1 MGNNYS
7 NNKKRLVMRI
17 RKVFE
22 SMTDPD
28 DMFEIFKDIVDDVLL
43 TEFDKE
49 LDYEFKKGQIEIM
62 YDGEIYL
69 NPGDDDI
76 YEICQE
82 DNWGFQFTMPD
93 RREDKKRILQRI
105 VDIFEKQ
112 TNTKLGFCE
121 LGISG
126 KDYVGYRNPIVKI
139 IFSKPEWINWSV
151 NLKDFE
157 EFALDEI
164 DSFISTKY
172 NDIKISQELYGL
184 SLILEVSTGMALIM
198 TLKRKTEYPLNPPT
212 FLNKLEIKDGEMSY
226 DVSYRP
232 SCFYGDCWVPMT
244 EISQKIQISSVERKP
259 FDFSH
264 AGNRNY
270 IDINEFKKNQLIKA
284 SEELNSN
291 HDSFKINLNEDQ
303 FENAEK
309 LANFLEEVVFPKIQ
323 STTSELINQIEEQI
337 KKLGKE
343 DNIIIDSQIITK
355 YKKNEDEFIVWLCE
369 TEYKKQQFIFKITLD
384 VSKSE
389 VIIHSNS
396 DKNNDGSALLTCLV
410 NELSECIFLC
420 LVDNKLQSK

>member
-7 NNKKRLVMRI
+7 NNKKPLVMRI

-139 IFSKPEWINWSV
+139 LFSKPEWINWSV

-164 DSFISTKY
+164 DSFISIKY
-172 NDIKISQELYGL
+172 NDIKISKELYDL

-198 TLKRKTEYPLNPPT
+198 TLKRKTEYPLDPPT
-212 FLNKLEIKDGEMSY
+212 LLNKIEIKDGEMSY

-232 SCFYGDCWVPMT
+232 SY
-244 EISQKIQISSVERKP
+244 
-259 FDFSH
+259 
-264 AGNRNY
+264 
-270 IDINEFKKNQLIKA
+270 EFKKNKLIRA

-291 HDSFKINLNEDQ
+291 HNSFKINLNEDQ
-303 FENAEK
+303 FENAEQ
-309 LANFLEEVVFPKIQ
+309 LANFLEEVVFHKIQ

-337 KKLGKE
+337 KKLEKE

-396 DKNNDGSALLTCLV
+396 DKNNDGSALLTCPV

>member
-7 NNKKRLVMRI
+7 NNKKPLVMRI

-139 IFSKPEWINWSV
+139 LFSKPEWINWSV

-172 NDIKISQELYGL
+172 NDIKISKELYGL
-184 SLILEVSTGMALIM
+184 SLILEVSTGMALIL

-212 FLNKLEIKDGEMSY
+212 LLNKLEIKDGEMSY

-232 SCFYGDCWVPMT
+232 SY
-244 EISQKIQISSVERKP
+244 
-259 FDFSH
+259 
-264 AGNRNY
+264 
-270 IDINEFKKNQLIKA
+270 EFKKNKLIRA

-291 HDSFKINLNEDQ
+291 HNSFKINLNEDQ
-303 FENAEK
+303 FENAEQ

-337 KKLGKE
+337 KKLEKE

-355 YKKNEDEFIVWLCE
+355 YKKNEAEFIVWLCE

-396 DKNNDGSALLTCLV
+396 DKNNDGSALLTCPV
-410 NELSECIFLC
+410 NELSESIFLC

>member
-7 NNKKRLVMRI
+7 NNKKRLVMKI

-121 LGISG
+121 LGVSG
-126 KDYVGYRNPIVKI
+126 KDYIGYRNPIVKI
-139 IFSKPEWINWSV
+139 LFSKPEWINWSV

-164 DSFISTKY
+164 DSFISIKY
-172 NDIKISQELYGL
+172 NDIKISKELYDL

-198 TLKRKTEYPLNPPT
+198 TLKRKTEYPLDPPT
-212 FLNKLEIKDGEMSY
+212 LLNKIEIKDGEMSY

-232 SCFYGDCWVPMT
+232 SY
-244 EISQKIQISSVERKP
+244 
-259 FDFSH
+259 
-264 AGNRNY
+264 
-270 IDINEFKKNQLIKA
+270 EFKKNKLIRA

-291 HDSFKINLNEDQ
+291 HNSFKINLNEDQ
-303 FENAEK
+303 FENAEQ

-337 KKLGKE
+337 KKLEKE

-355 YKKNEDEFIVWLCE
+355 YKKNEAEFIVWLCE

-396 DKNNDGSALLTCLV
+396 DKNNDGSALLTCPV
-410 NELSECIFLC
+410 NELSESIFLC

>member
-1 MGNNYS
+1 
-7 NNKKRLVMRI
+7 MRI

-139 IFSKPEWINWSV
+139 LFSKPEWINWSV

-172 NDIKISQELYGL
+172 NDIKISKELYGL
-184 SLILEVSTGMALIM
+184 SLILEVSTGMALIL

-212 FLNKLEIKDGEMSY
+212 LLNKLEIKDGEMSY

-232 SCFYGDCWVPMT
+232 SY
-244 EISQKIQISSVERKP
+244 
-259 FDFSH
+259 
-264 AGNRNY
+264 
-270 IDINEFKKNQLIKA
+270 EFKKNKLIRA

-291 HDSFKINLNEDQ
+291 HNSFKINLNEDQ
-303 FENAEK
+303 FENAEQ

-337 KKLGKE
+337 KKLEKE

-355 YKKNEDEFIVWLCE
+355 YKKNEAEFIVWLCE

-396 DKNNDGSALLTCLV
+396 DKNNDGSALLTCPV
-410 NELSECIFLC
+410 NELSESIFLC

>member
-7 NNKKRLVMRI
+7 NNKKPLVMRI

-139 IFSKPEWINWSV
+139 LFSKPEWINWSV

-172 NDIKISQELYGL
+172 NDIKISKELYGL

-212 FLNKLEIKDGEMSY
+212 LLNKIEIKDGEMSY

-232 SCFYGDCWVPMT
+232 SY
-244 EISQKIQISSVERKP
+244 
-259 FDFSH
+259 
-264 AGNRNY
+264 
-270 IDINEFKKNQLIKA
+270 EFKKNKLIRA

-291 HDSFKINLNEDQ
+291 HNSFKINLNEDQ
-303 FENAEK
+303 FENAEQ

-337 KKLGKE
+337 KKLEKE

-355 YKKNEDEFIVWLCE
+355 YKKNEAEFIVWLCE

-396 DKNNDGSALLTCLV
+396 DKNNDGSALLTCPV
-410 NELSECIFLC
+410 NELSESIFLC

>member
-7 NNKKRLVMRI
+7 NNKKRLVMKI

-139 IFSKPEWINWSV
+139 LFSKPEWINWSV

-164 DSFISTKY
+164 DSFISIKY
-172 NDIKISQELYGL
+172 NDIKISKELYDL

-198 TLKRKTEYPLNPPT
+198 TLKRKTEYPLDPPT
-212 FLNKLEIKDGEMSY
+212 LLNKIEIKDGEMSY

-232 SCFYGDCWVPMT
+232 SY
-244 EISQKIQISSVERKP
+244 
-259 FDFSH
+259 
-264 AGNRNY
+264 
-270 IDINEFKKNQLIKA
+270 EFKKNKLIRA

-291 HDSFKINLNEDQ
+291 HNSFKINLNEDQ
-303 FENAEK
+303 FENAEQ

-337 KKLGKE
+337 KKLEKE

-355 YKKNEDEFIVWLCE
+355 YKKNEAEFIVWLCE

-396 DKNNDGSALLTCLV
+396 DKNNDGSALLTCPV